1 MCDLRLGSLFPSL
14 SIRPSVYLFTCLF
27 CMHLPVPAPSVGET
41 ALFPGHYPGAYIPG
55 LFPFCCAD
63 QAPILSP
70 VHPANYCGFGY
81 SSFQM
86 LNSLASWDKLRL
98 VLVSYYFYLLQNSIC
113 QYLVENFCIRV
124 HERYL
129 SVLSGSCF
137 FSGLDIG
144 VIVASQNALG
154 SVPSLLYGKD
164 DAELTYFFFKCLIEF
179 TGKIIWP

>member
-1 MCDLRLGSLFPSL
+1 
-14 SIRPSVYLFTCLF
+14 
-27 CMHLPVPAPSVGET
+27 
-41 ALFPGHYPGAYIPG
+41 
-55 LFPFCCAD
+55 
-63 QAPILSP
+63 
-70 VHPANYCGFGY
+70 
-81 SSFQM
+81 M

-113 QYLVENFCIRV
+113 QYLVENFCLRV

-164 DAELTYFFFKCLIEF
+164 DAELTYFSFKCLIEF
-179 TGKIIWP
+179 TCKIIWP

>member
-14 SIRPSVYLFTCLF
+14 STRPSVYLFTCLF

-137 FSGLDIG
+137 FFWFRCWS
-144 VIVASQNALG
+144 NC
-154 SVPSLLYGKD
+154 SL
-164 DAELTYFFFKCLIEF
+164 TKCL
-179 TGKIIWP
+179 GKCSLSALWKRWRRIDIFLL